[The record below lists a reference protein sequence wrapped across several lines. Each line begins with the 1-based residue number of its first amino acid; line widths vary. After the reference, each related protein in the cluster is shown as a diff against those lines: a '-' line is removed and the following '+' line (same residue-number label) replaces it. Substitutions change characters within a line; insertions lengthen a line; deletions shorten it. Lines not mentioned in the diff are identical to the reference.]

1 MDQQYAISQQ
11 YVPVAAADTQTR
23 ADFILKTY
31 LHLFG
36 AILLFT
42 GIEVFLFRTGLAYK
56 IAESL
61 LGVSWL
67 MVLGGFVLV
76 SWMASRVAH
85 RAQSQAAQY
94 LALVGFVAAEA
105 IIFVPLLVVAQYY
118 STSEDGLGLGSS
130 GSIIANA
137 AIVTLI
143 GFSGLTLV
151 AFGTRKDFS
160 FLRGLIC
167 WVGLA
172 ALGGIVGSVVFG
184 FPLGTWF
191 SIAMIVLAGASILYD
206 TSNIIQHYPQDRY
219 VGASLELFASVA
231 LMFWYVL
238 RLFIASRD

>member
-67 MVLGGFVLV
+67 VVLGGFVLV

-85 RAQSQAAQY
+85 KAQSLAAQY
-94 LALVGFVAAEA
+94 LALVGFVAAQA
-105 IIFVPLLVVAQYY
+105 IIFVPLLVVAQIY
-118 STSEDGLGLGSS
+118 STGSLGES
-130 GSIIANA
+130 GNIIANA

-151 AFGTRKDFS
+151 AFGTRRDFS
-160 FLRGLIC
+160 FLRGLLFWI
-167 WVGLA
+167 GLA
-172 ALGGIVGSVVFG
+172 AMGGIAGSVIFG

-191 SIAMIVLAGASILYD
+191 TIGMIVLAGASILYD